1 MEHLLQLS
9 ANSEIFV
16 LTGAGISKE
25 SGIQTFRDQDGLWNN
40 HRVEDVATPEAFSR
54 NPSLVYDFYN
64 KRRKELN
71 SGIEPNNAHYSLVE
85 LGKYFKIN
93 IITQNIDNL
102 HEKASVESE
111 NGSIIIHMH
120 GELNKARC
128 IRNSHIHTWREDLN
142 ETHKCSI

>member
-9 ANSEIFV
+9 ADSEIFV

-40 HRVEDVATPEAFSR
+40 HRVEDVATPEAFQR

-71 SGIEPNNAHYSLVE
+71 SGIEPHRAHYALYE
-85 LGKYFKIN
+85 LENPN
-93 IITQNIDNL
+93 IFVHKANL
-102 HEKASVESE
+102 KTCF
-111 NGSIIIHMH
+111 
-120 GELNKARC
+120 LLLTLC
-128 IRNSHIHTWREDLN
+128 QQ
-142 ETHKCSI
+142 